1 MMSAKLVLVLVALIH
16 MCSVNAAVEE
26 TIEEARL
33 MLSKSVLNY
42 YLVEGLDLVVRYN
55 IYNVGNL

>member
-1 MMSAKLVLVLVALIH
+1 MSVKLVVVLLALIH

-26 TIEEARL
+26 VHEEARL